1 MKIFL
6 EMKTQRIFEL
16 RDARKLIRQGKRV
29 LFTTGV
35 IEKAAKALLQSEG
48 VIYWE
53 RMPRALWRK
62 ARAKGKG

>member
-1 MKIFL
+1 
-6 EMKTQRIFEL
+6 MKTQRIFEL

-35 IEKAAKALLQSEG
+35 IDKAAKALLQSAG

-53 RMPRALWRK
+53 RMPRVLWRQ
-62 ARAKGKG
+62 ARARGKG

>member
-1 MKIFL
+1 MKIFF
-6 EMKTQRIFEL
+6 EMKTQSVFEL

-35 IEKAAKALLQSEG
+35 IEEAAKALLRLAG

-53 RMPRALWRK
+53 RMPRELWRK
-62 ARAKGKG
+62 AKVQRKG

>member
-1 MKIFL
+1 MKIFF
-6 EMKTQRIFEL
+6 EMKTQSIFEL

-35 IEKAAKALLQSEG
+35 IKKAAKALLKSAG

-53 RMPRALWRK
+53 KMPRELWRK
-62 ARAKGKG
+62 AKSQKKG

>member
-1 MKIFL
+1 
-6 EMKTQRIFEL
+6 MKTQSIFEL

-35 IEKAAKALLQSEG
+35 IEKSAKVLLQSAG

-62 ARAKGKG
+62 AQAHNKG

>member
-1 MKIFL
+1 MKIFF
-6 EMKTQRIFEL
+6 EMKTKSIFEL

-35 IEKAAKALLQSEG
+35 IEKAAKALLQSAG

-53 RMPRALWRK
+53 RMLRELWRK
-62 ARAKGKG
+62 AKVQRKG

>member
-35 IEKAAKALLQSEG
+35 IEKAAKALLQSAG

-53 RMPRALWRK
+53 RMPRELWRK
-62 ARAKGKG
+62 AKIQRKG

>member
-35 IEKAAKALLQSEG
+35 IEKAAKTLLQSAG

-53 RMPRALWRK
+53 RMPRELWRK
-62 ARAKGKG
+62 ANVKGKG